1 MKFMLSFTMTP
12 DKAKRDEA
20 IQRFLKTGGQPP
32 KGAKLLGR
40 WTAADFSHGF
50 DLLESDDVKP
60 LTQFALEW
68 GDLMELS
75 ITPVVEDKD
84 LLEVLKATGN

>member
-1 MKFMLSFTMTP
+1 MKVMLSFKIIP

-32 KGAKLLGR
+32 KDAKLLGR
-40 WTAADFSHGF
+40 WTAADFSHGY
-50 DLLESDDVKP
+50 DLLESDDAKP

-68 GDLMELS
+68 SDLMEQH
-75 ITPVVEDKD
+75 ITPVVEDRD

>member
-1 MKFMLSFTMTP
+1 M
-12 DKAKRDEA
+12 
-20 IQRFLKTGGQPP
+20 
-32 KGAKLLGR
+32 
-40 WTAADFSHGF
+40 
-50 DLLESDDVKP
+50 LESDDVKP

-84 LLEVLKATGN
+84 LLEVLKATGH

>member
-1 MKFMLSFTMTP
+1 MKFMLSFKLTP

-32 KGAKLLGR
+32 KGTKLLGR

-50 DLLESDDVKP
+50 DLIESDDAKP
-60 LTQFALEW
+60 LTKFALQW
-68 GDLMELS
+68 SDLMEQQ
-75 ITPVVEDKD
+75 ITPVVEDGE
-84 LLEVLKATGN
+84 LAEVLNLMVH

>member
-1 MKFMLSFTMTP
+1 MKFMLLFKITS
-12 DKAKRDEA
+12 DKAKRNEA

-50 DLLESDDVKP
+50 DLLESDDPKA

-68 GDLMELS
+68 SDLMEQQ
-75 ITPVVEDKD
+75 ITPVVEDRD

>member
-1 MKFMLSFTMTP
+1 MKFMLSFTITS

-50 DLLESDDVKP
+50 GLLESDDAKP
-60 LTQFALEW
+60 LTKFALEW

-75 ITPVVEDKD
+75 ITPVLEDSD
-84 LLEVLKATGN
+84 LLEVLKATSI

>member
-1 MKFMLSFTMTP
+1 MKFMLTFTMP
-12 DKAKRDEA
+12 VDKAKRDEA
-20 IQRFLKTGGQPP
+20 IQRFMKTGGQPP

-40 WTAADFSHGF
+40 WMQADFSQGF
-50 DLLESDDVKP
+50 DLLESDDAKP

-68 GDLMELS
+68 SDVLYLQ

-84 LLEVLKATGN
+84 LIEVLKAAGH

>member
-1 MKFMLSFTMTP
+1 MKFMLSFTITP

-75 ITPVVEDKD
+75 ITPVIEDRD

>member
-84 LLEVLKATGN
+84 LLEVLKATGH